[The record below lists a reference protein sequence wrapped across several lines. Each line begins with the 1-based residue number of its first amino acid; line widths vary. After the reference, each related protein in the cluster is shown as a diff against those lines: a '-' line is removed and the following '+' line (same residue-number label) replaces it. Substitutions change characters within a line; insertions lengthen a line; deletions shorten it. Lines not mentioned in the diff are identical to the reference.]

1 MEAQPLPCGAAA
13 LRLRLGLP
21 QLRRQPQHLALPLL
35 LAALRPRLGM
45 LLVLLRPLLRQV
57 PFPGRPRP
65 CRRRAQAAALL
76 LAALR
81 PASECP
87 SAALRPAPLLL
98 AALRPRL
105 GLPQLRRQPQ
115 AAPLLL
121 AALRLGF
128 AS

>member
-1 MEAQPLPCGAAA
+1 MEAQPLPRGAAA

-45 LLVLLRPLLRQV
+45 RQVRPRLRPLLVLLRP
-57 PFPGRPRP
+57 
-65 CRRRAQAAALL
+65 LL

-81 PASECP
+81 PASECRVKGRLVLL
-87 SAALRPAPLLL
+87 AAPLLL

>member
-81 PASECP
+81 PASECRVKGR
-87 SAALRPAPLLL
+87 LVLL
-98 AALRPRL
+98 
-105 GLPQLRRQPQ
+105 

>member
-45 LLVLLRPLLRQV
+45 RQVRPRLGLRPLLVLLRPLLLADMRAESK
-57 PFPGRPRP
+57 
-65 CRRRAQAAALL
+65 CRMKERLVL
-76 LAALR
+76 LA
-81 PASECP
+81 
-87 SAALRPAPLLL
+87 APLLL

>member
-1 MEAQPLPCGAAA
+1 M
-13 LRLRLGLP
+13 
-21 QLRRQPQHLALPLL
+21 L
-35 LAALRPRLGM
+35 LA
-45 LLVLLRPLLRQV
+45 
-57 PFPGRPRP
+57 
-65 CRRRAQAAALL
+65 
-76 LAALR
+76 
-81 PASECP
+81 
-87 SAALRPAPLLL
+87 APLLL